1 MSIGE
6 KIREAREL
14 CRLKQSELAEKID
27 ANTVTVSRWERNINV
42 PNSTALK
49 KIAAA
54 LNTTV
59 AYLSGETDNPARSAP
74 AEQPLP
80 ESNVR
85 PIPGPFVM
93 VPVLGP
99 ESALCCGPGSEI
111 SDISEVEDKVQ
122 YYEPVQKSWLTG
134 TKGEKP
140 YYITHVD
147 GDSMEPLIQDGERV
161 LVNPNEEV
169 KHGDVAVVVWNGR
182 VIIRGVKFERNG
194 NVRLVPSNKD
204 YQEDVVLAEDAPY
217 TLYFKGVVIRYL
229 GFDRPSRGIL

>member
-1 MSIGE
+1 LDVKE
-6 KIREAREL
+6 
-14 CRLKQSELAEKID
+14 
-27 ANTVTVSRWERNINV
+27 NTVWRWENGKSSPSAPIIVRLA
-42 PNSTALK
+42 S
-49 KIAAA
+49 A

-85 PIPGPFVM
+85 PIPGPYVM

-111 SDISEVEDKVQ
+111 SDISEVEDEVQ

-134 TKGEKP
+134 TKGKKP